1 MAIISQKS
9 SDAQFLFPAEKAHR
23 KESTKDGVTPVMT
36 QIGSRKLSALM
47 PKNVFFIIVSPC
59 VNGKTRTIFCI
70 TGGMTSIGNV
80 VPEKTSMGK

>member
-1 MAIISQKS
+1 MRNFYSQ
-9 SDAQFLFPAEKAHR
+9 R
-23 KESTKDGVTPVMT
+23 KKHTARRVQRTVTPVMT

>member
-1 MAIISQKS
+1 MRNFYSQ
-9 SDAQFLFPAEKAHR
+9 R
-23 KESTKDGVTPVMT
+23 KKHTARRVQRAVTPVMT
-36 QIGSRKLSALM
+36 QTGSRKLSALM

-80 VPEKTSMGK
+80 VPEKTSKGK